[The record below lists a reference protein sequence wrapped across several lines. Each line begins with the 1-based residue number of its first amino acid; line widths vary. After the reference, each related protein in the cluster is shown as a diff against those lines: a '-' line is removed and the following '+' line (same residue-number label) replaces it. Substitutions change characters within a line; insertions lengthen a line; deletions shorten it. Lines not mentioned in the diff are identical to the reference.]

1 MLLNYFSL
9 LLFLPVSHLNKLNN
23 SYVKLSEN
31 YQMLSDLMCYSDAS
45 KEKKILPCFITY
57 LKLIASEKVQ
67 ETQVTH
73 ITL

>member
-1 MLLNYFSL
+1 
-9 LLFLPVSHLNKLNN
+9 
-23 SYVKLSEN
+23 
-31 YQMLSDLMCYSDAS
+31 MLSDLMCYSDAS

>member
-1 MLLNYFSL
+1 
-9 LLFLPVSHLNKLNN
+9 
-23 SYVKLSEN
+23 
-31 YQMLSDLMCYSDAS
+31 MLSDLMCYSDAS
-45 KEKKILPCFITY
+45 KEKKKILLCFITY